1 MTEEA
6 IANSFYIT
14 YAFLITTGTITF
26 IEALRTNDLKVRTV
40 MNLETCI
47 SIVAAFFYGLFVVM
61 IAEKEKKPIDYKKI
75 NQLRYADWSIT
86 TPLMLLVLVIAL
98 LHNTEKN
105 GAICIWTFLIIL
117 VLNYGMLGFGY
128 LGDIQT
134 LEKTTAD
141 ILGFVCF
148 AALFGFIFI
157 KFVKPKY
164 NIANYFLFFS
174 FVLVW
179 GGYGIVYMFDELTKN
194 VVYNVLDLIAKAIIG
209 ILLWA
214 FYTNVFQL
222 KE

>member
-6 IANSFYIT
+6 IVNSFYIT

-47 SIVAAFFYGLFVVM
+47 SIVATFFYGIFVAM
-61 IAEKEKKPIDYKKI
+61 IANKEKKPIDYKKI
-75 NQLRYADWSIT
+75 NQLRYADWAIT
-86 TPLMLLVLVIAL
+86 TPLMLLVLVTAL
-98 LHNTEKN
+98 LHNTEKS

-117 VLNYGMLGFGY
+117 LLNYGMLGFGY
-128 LGDIQT
+128 LGDIET

-141 ILGFVCF
+141 ILGFLCF
-148 AALFGFIFI
+148 FALFGLIFI

-164 NIANYFLFFS
+164 NVSNYFLFFS
-174 FVLVW
+174 FAIVW
-179 GGYGIVYMFDELTKN
+179 SGYGLVYFLDELTKN
-194 VVYNVLDLIAKAIIG
+194 VVYNVLDLLSKAVIG

-214 FYTNVFQL
+214 FYTHVFQW